1 MRGVALLWRCPR
13 QSATVPNRRRIEKD
27 GDFAPRTGAA
37 PAPPSPKESDMKIR
51 PAAFVTVFAASS
63 LVGAV
68 ASADIGFPAAVD
80 AARAAAPKDILF
92 SIRIDEQD
100 KVLGYEADLFNLTAT
115 LGTSIRLDLDTGEVL
130 ESETDAVDPADTE
143 EALAVIAL
151 LPDAQ
156 IDFADAIDVAATE
169 VEGGELAR
177 VQLEIEAGILT
188 FQVEYSDG
196 TEVDV
201 DAVTGGIIPH
211 HADGD
216 DFEETMP
223 SAAVQAAV
231 ATAEASAGPAWTTI
245 GLEVETEKAGNA
257 VEVLFVNAK
266 SGMLAEAVVIGD
278 AVVEFT
284 EFTPAGAQAAKVDA
298 IRAALPLVARPA
310 SAAVGVAEAEYPG
323 AGINEVEIVV
333 ETEGQLTSV
342 LWKVSLITVDLIE
355 VDFFVDAM
363 TAGAGGL
370 QFATA
375 PVNFSD
381 ADFNRDGAVNAID
394 LADLLSTF
402 GAVNPPMDLSGNGTV
417 DAADLAMLLSSWSNG

>member
-1 MRGVALLWRCPR
+1 
-13 QSATVPNRRRIEKD
+13 
-27 GDFAPRTGAA
+27 
-37 PAPPSPKESDMKIR
+37 MKIR
-51 PAAFVTVFAASS
+51 TPIVLSVLAASS
-63 LVGAV
+63 LASAV

-130 ESETDAVDPADTE
+130 ESETDAVDAADAAE
-143 EALAVIAL
+143 ILAVLDL

-156 IDFADAIDVAATE
+156 LDFADAIEVAATE
-169 VEGGELAR
+169 VEGGELSR

-188 FQVEYSDG
+188 FQVEYADG

-231 ATAEASAGPAWTTI
+231 ATAEAAAGPAWTTI

-257 VEVLFVNAK
+257 VEVLFLNAK
-266 SGMLAEAVVIGD
+266 SGMLAESVVIGD
-278 AVVEFT
+278 AVVSFT
-284 EFTPAGAQAAKVDA
+284 EFMPAGAQAAKVAA
-298 IRAALPLVARPA
+298 IQAALPLVARPA

-323 AGINEVEIVV
+323 AGINEVEIVI
-333 ETEGQLTSV
+333 ETEGGLTSV

-375 PVNFSD
+375 PVNFND
-381 ADFNRDGAVNAID
+381 ADFNRDGIVNAID
-394 LADLLSTF
+394 LADILSTF

>member
-1 MRGVALLWRCPR
+1 
-13 QSATVPNRRRIEKD
+13 
-27 GDFAPRTGAA
+27 
-37 PAPPSPKESDMKIR
+37 MKIR

-130 ESETDAVDPADTE
+130 ESETDAVDPADAA

-156 IDFADAIDVAATE
+156 LDFADAIDVAATE

-188 FQVEYSDG
+188 FQVEYADG

-298 IRAALPLVARPA
+298 ILAALPLVARPA
-310 SAAVGVAEAEYPG
+310 SAAIGVAEAEYPG

-375 PVNFSD
+375 PTNFSD